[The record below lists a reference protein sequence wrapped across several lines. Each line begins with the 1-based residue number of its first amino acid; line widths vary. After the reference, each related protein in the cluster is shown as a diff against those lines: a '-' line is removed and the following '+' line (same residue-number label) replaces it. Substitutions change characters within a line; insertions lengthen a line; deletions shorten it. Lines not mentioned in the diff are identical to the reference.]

1 MQRAAYAKIV
11 EMMRATSA
19 SLYLY
24 IYINLIIVPK
34 EIRHLGLP
42 QVKHFKLCSF
52 PACWHLKISTL
63 RANSLEGG
71 KDKPPTS
78 VVRVTPRQ

>member
-11 EMMRATSA
+11 EMMRAVCICV
-19 SLYLY
+19 Y

-34 EIRHLGLP
+34 AIRHLGLP
-42 QVKHFKLCSF
+42 QVKHFKLFSF
-52 PACWHLKISTL
+52 PACWHFKIPTL

-71 KDKPPTS
+71 KGKPQTS